1 MNMQILNLVIFLL
14 KELLGKTFLFYFFI
28 YRYEAISALL
38 CALKE
43 LELRATFT
51 SQINYLVGLLHDEDF
66 ENNNFHT
73 GWLDARI
80 LDNTQKMPE
89 LPIPVTIAVGATVI
103 AYARITEV
111 FSKFQIA
118 LEK

>member
-1 MNMQILNLVIFLL
+1 MNMQILNLGIFLL
-14 KELLGKTFLFYFFI
+14 KELLGKAFLCYFFI

-80 LDNTQKMPE
+80 LDKTQKMPE

-103 AYARITEV
+103 GYARITEV
-111 FSKFQIA
+111 FSKFQSA